1 MINIDI
7 WQPLLKGRASQHF
20 GSGLT
25 MRLWSLMS
33 TSMHGVL
40 QGAQHSR
47 AAASCRSA
55 VPLEV
60 TMLLH
65 DLRSGFTRL
74 FEGFVFLISVLVK
87 SSFSQGYLWSSGLA
101 TSPTSNRYATTT
113 ALSLQG
119 WDGSAIMV
127 WELGLLCAQ
136 REKFALEETIFG
148 SWS

>member
-1 MINIDI
+1 
-7 WQPLLKGRASQHF
+7 
-20 GSGLT
+20 
-25 MRLWSLMS
+25 MS

-65 DLRSGFTRL
+65 DLRSGFTQL

-87 SSFSQGYLWSSGLA
+87 SSFSQGYLLKFRSGDISHIKSLCHHHSSFSTRLGWISHHGMGTWIAVRSERKVCFRRNYFWFMVIRAACPERVVWFRWVILYKDLL
-101 TSPTSNRYATTT
+101 R
-113 ALSLQG
+113 SL
-119 WDGSAIMV
+119 
-127 WELGLLCAQ
+127 
-136 REKFALEETIFG
+136 
-148 SWS
+148 